1 MKIYANSEQKT
12 NIMFFFS
19 ELHTLIFA
27 IKEHTI
33 KPYQG
38 GEEMLRLKERRKE
51 LGMTQGQ
58 LALKA
63 GLAKGYVSDLE
74 TGRRNNP
81 SLVTMKKIAKALKC
95 KIGDIF

>member
-1 MKIYANSEQKT
+1 
-12 NIMFFFS
+12 
-19 ELHTLIFA
+19 
-27 IKEHTI
+27 
-33 KPYQG
+33 
-38 GEEMLRLKERRKE
+38 MLKLKERRKE

-58 LALKA
+58 LALKT